1 MKTEGYAIMSRGV
14 IDVRTVSDTARAAKV
29 NWLYNIGYQIRND
42 TPDGAIEQW
51 FLDCAEEIGSEL
63 IKVNIEKAD
72 DQ

>member
-29 NWLYNIGYQIRND
+29 NWLYNVGYHIYAN
-42 TPDGAIEQW
+42 TPDEAIEQW
-51 FLDCAEEIGSEL
+51 FLESAEATGVEL

-72 DQ
+72 